1 MYKSDVPFSLVQA
14 GVGSPLEFENSLYKN
29 PTPDP
34 VAVSA
39 ESPGYYFA
47 PVRNRVHTSNAT
59 KGCVVAATDP
69 SVFMQAAVHSIHEMS
84 VALDNLGR
92 TFLSLRDQEQ

>member
-1 MYKSDVPFSLVQA
+1 M
-14 GVGSPLEFENSLYKN
+14 LYKN
-29 PTPDP
+29 PTPEP
-34 VAVSA
+34 VAVSS

-47 PVRNRVHTSNAT
+47 PVRNRVQTSNAT

-69 SVFMQAAVHSIHEMS
+69 SVFTQAAVHAIHEVS

-92 TFLSLRDQEQ
+92 TLLSLRDQE